1 MVRDP
6 FTEEDEPEV
15 ETVLEALCDEDC
27 RMIIRHLERPMTA
40 SDVSET
46 CDIPLSTTYRKLDT
60 MVNATLLEE
69 LTEIR
74 TDGRHTTRYRPGF
87 EEVLIAIEDDRTLDM
102 SVSRPARSADERLE
116 FLWSEVKKGI

>member
-6 FTEEDEPEV
+6 FAKEDEPEI

-27 RMIIRHLERPMTA
+27 RTIIHRLEKPMTA
-40 SDVSET
+40 SDVSDT

-60 MVNATLLEE
+60 MADATLLEE

-74 TDGRHTTRYRPGF
+74 ADGRHTTRYRLGF
-87 EEVLIAIEDDRTLDM
+87 DELLLAVEEDRTLDLRI
-102 SVSRPARSADERLE
+102 SRPARSADERLE
-116 FLWSEVKKGI
+116 QLWSEVRKGV